1 MKKISVI
8 IPIYNVEK
16 YLNEC
21 LNSVI
26 KQSYKNLE
34 ILLIDDHGKDNSIN
48 IAKNFE
54 TQDNR
59 IKILSYG
66 ENKGVSFARNYGLKN
81 ASGDYIL
88 FIDSDDFI
96 EGQYIKELISNIKNN
111 DIIQDNNWI
120 EYYSNN
126 KIIEFSN
133 KNLTPNIWNKLYK
146 KDFLLQN
153 NIFFPNN
160 IKMGEDLCFNYHCLV
175 LTNKIKYI
183 DNKFKYF
190 YRQNNN
196 SATKRLKNNND
207 ILDAFYYLFDIL
219 KNNNALSKIP
229 LPLFHLRQHL
239 KYSNNKQK
247 MFKEIK
253 DFFININTNIKENKN
268 IYNKKDLLFFSCIL
282 NNNNYYLYRINFI
295 IKRILKIYK

>member
-1 MKKISVI
+1 MNKISVI

-16 YLNEC
+16 YLNDC

-54 TQDNR
+54 KQDNR

-66 ENKGVSFARNYGLKN
+66 ENKGVSFARNYGLQN
-81 ASGDYIL
+81 ATGEYVL
-88 FIDSDDFI
+88 FVDSDDFV
-96 EGQYIKELISNIKNN
+96 EEQYIEELINNIKNN
-111 DIIQDNNWI
+111 DIIQNNNWI

-126 KIIEFSN
+126 KIIEISN

-153 NIFFPNN
+153 NIFFPDN
-160 IKMGEDLCFNYHCLV
+160 IKMGEDLCFNYHCLA
-175 LTNKIKYI
+175 LTNKIFYL
-183 DNKFKYF
+183 DNKSKYF

-196 SATKRLKNNND
+196 STTKRLKNNND

-219 KNNNALSKIP
+219 KKNNALSKIS
-229 LPLFHLRQHL
+229 LPFFHLRRHL
-239 KYSNNKQK
+239 KVSNDKNK
-247 MFKEIK
+247 MFLDIK
-253 DFFININTNIKENKN
+253 NFFKKIKVDVNN
-268 IYNKKDLLFFSCIL
+268 NLFLYNKKDILFFNCIL
-282 NNNNYYLYRINFI
+282 DNNNYYLYRINFI
-295 IKRILKIYK
+295 IKKIFNK